1 MSETTAAVIVNELQ
15 AKKDAGV
22 RSIGE
27 IITWSVG
34 LNGRKV
40 PYTKIAESLRACE
53 LPDKYARQLCNRYA
67 FARACR
73 KLQQQRIIRIVKVE
87 GDLMTFQFTA
97 ETKPGEGVD
106 RFNYELETM
115 LTLNKKSGEITC
127 GIPGIATTAKEM
139 LEDCI
144 GNRTASDI
152 TNIVQRL
159 FGTHADLFQVRDQG
173 GAYFVPEMH
182 LDFVGKVERFLVVMG
197 GKMNRFP
204 IPEGTANGDA
214 AVKDVVAAGLAA
226 MITKHREA
234 ISNFG
239 QETGER
245 AVEGQ
250 AKRIEA
256 TRFKL
261 KCYAAYLEERR
272 EWLESELD
280 RANDDLRVKFS
291 AFASK
296 AEAA

>member
-1 MSETTAAVIVNELQ
+1 MSEATAIVNDLQ
-15 AKKDAGV
+15 TKKEAGV
-22 RSIGE
+22 KMSGE
-27 IITWSVG
+27 ILTWSVG
-34 LNGRKV
+34 LNGKKV

-73 KLQQQRIIRIVKVE
+73 KLQQQRIIKIVKE
-87 GDLMTFQFTA
+87 DGDLMTFQFTA
-97 ETKPGEGVD
+97 EKRAGEGED

-115 LTLNKKSGEITC
+115 LTLNKKSGEIAC
-127 GIPGIATTAKEM
+127 SIPGIATTAKEL
-139 LEDCI
+139 LEDSI

-159 FGTHADLFQVRDQG
+159 FSTHADLFQVRDQG

-182 LDFVGKVERFLVVMG
+182 LDFVNKVERFLVVMG

-204 IPEGTANGDA
+204 IPEGTPNGDA

-226 MITKHREA
+226 MIAKHRES
-234 ISNFG
+234 IEKFG
-239 QETGER
+239 SETGER
-245 AVEGQ
+245 ALEGQ
-250 AKRIEA
+250 AERIKA

-261 KCYAAYLEERR
+261 QCYAAYLEERR

-280 RANDDLRVKFS
+280 RANDYLKVKFNEFTSKS
-291 AFASK
+291 AA
-296 AEAA
+296 